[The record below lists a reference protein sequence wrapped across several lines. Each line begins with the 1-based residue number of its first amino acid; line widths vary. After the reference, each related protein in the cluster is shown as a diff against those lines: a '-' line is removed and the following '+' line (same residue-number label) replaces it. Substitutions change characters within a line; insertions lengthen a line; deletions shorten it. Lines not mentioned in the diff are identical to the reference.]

1 MLCQNCKINEASSHI
16 HSVVNGVV
24 RDMYLCSDCA
34 AKMHGKALNHD
45 DIFDLLSSF
54 LSSGKPSVS
63 DTVRCECCGTSYE
76 SIAKT
81 GRVGCGNC
89 YKTFG
94 RQLEPALLRIHGRTS
109 HVGKRATK
117 FAPAEDNAPEAVDK
131 KEVEITKLQSELETA
146 IKNEE
151 YEKAA
156 VIRDKIKKVK
166 GE

>member
-24 RDMYLCSDCA
+24 RDMYLCSECA
-34 AKMHGKALNHD
+34 EKIHGKAFNHD

-54 LSSGKPSVS
+54 LSTGKQSVS

-76 SIAKT
+76 TIAKT

-94 RQLEPALLRIHGRTS
+94 RQLEPALVRIHGRTS
-109 HVGKRATK
+109 HVGKRVANSVK
-117 FAPAEDNAPEAVDK
+117 AEDNVIEAVDNK
-131 KEVEITKLQSELETA
+131 AVEIAKLQKELETA
-146 IKNEE
+146 VKNEE

-156 VIRDKIKKVK
+156 VIRDKIKKAK